1 MKPLN
6 PPNTKAR
13 SKAMH
18 TKLRKVL
25 TDTPK
30 GIQRVVSSQEKA
42 TRVTEIIKSD
52 FLDATFSG

>member
-6 PPNTKAR
+6 PPNTKPSIR
-13 SKAMH
+13 AMH

-30 GIQRVVSSQEKA
+30 GIQRVVSSQETA
-42 TRVTEIIKSD
+42 TRVTEIIRSD
-52 FLDATFSG
+52 FLDSTFSG